1 MERYFDHNASSL
13 LRPEAAEALA
23 AWLAVRAQ
31 LARPDA
37 APEDAHALFLS
48 PRGKRLA
55 QRQIQLR
62 MKRNAIEAGVPADVH
77 PHVLRHSFATH
88 MLQSSGDLRAV
99 QELLGHAS
107 LSTTQVYTHLSTADL
122 VRTYRRAHPD
132 ERED

>member
-1 MERYFDHNASSL
+1 MQGKGSKR
-13 LRPEAAEALA
+13 RTVPVGTKAAEALA
-23 AWLAVRAQ
+23 AWLAVREQ

-62 MKRNAIEAGVPADVH
+62 MKRNAIAAGVPADVH

-88 MLQSSGDLRAV
+88 MLQAGYDIRTV
-99 QELLGHAS
+99 QELLGHKDV
-107 LSTTQVYTHLSTADL
+107 STTMIYTHVLNKGGRGVPSPLDAL
-122 VRTYRRAHPD
+122 
-132 ERED
+132 